1 MALRGVLVV
10 PGRGSG
16 LNAKFPIRIRNSL
29 FGDDGALTGGIAG
42 RAAIGAGCIGS
53 VTDAHR
59 SRCSGRPRLSRG
71 RVDLVTCRCR
81 PPAPTRPLG
90 PPPVDFPCDPGRA
103 GQGHP
108 AADVVPGGADPNSGR
123 RRPGRPPAGV
133 AGPRCPAASPGGRGA
148 IGVRRSGREKETLLH
163 SVAISRPRAHRE
175 NRGPQESLSSR
186 MRAISTACSVATVGP
201 VAVKGSV
208 PARTRRRPRAHCPRC
223 ATRAGSTSQ
232 TRPRPRQPGGGC
244 RSRA

>member
-108 AADVVPGGADPNSGR
+108 AADVVPGGPTPIRAGADPAALRPALPGRVARPR
-123 RRPGRPPAGV
+123 RRAAGGPSAYVGRVGKRR
-133 AGPRCPAASPGGRGA
+133 RCSIRWQFLARGRTARIVGL
-148 IGVRRSGREKETLLH
+148 RSH
-163 SVAISRPRAHRE
+163 SVRAC
-175 NRGPQESLSSR
+175 GQFPPL
-186 MRAISTACSVATVGP
+186 
-201 VAVKGSV
+201 
-208 PARTRRRPRAHCPRC
+208 AR
-223 ATRAGSTSQ
+223 
-232 TRPRPRQPGGGC
+232 
-244 RSRA
+244 